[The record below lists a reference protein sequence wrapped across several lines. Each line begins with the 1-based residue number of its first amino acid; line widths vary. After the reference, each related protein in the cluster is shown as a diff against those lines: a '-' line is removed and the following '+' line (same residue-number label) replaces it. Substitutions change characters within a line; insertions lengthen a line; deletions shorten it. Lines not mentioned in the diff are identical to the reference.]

1 MVKKI
6 VLLGAAPVG
15 AEIRLPSQGPLAV
28 PGDISA
34 NAARALIDVGLAAP
48 ADEEPDEE

>member
-1 MVKKI
+1 MAKTI

-15 AEIRLPSQGPLAV
+15 AEIRFPSQGPLAV

-34 NAARALIDVGLAAP
+34 SAARALIDVGLAVP
-48 ADEEPDEE
+48 ADDEPDEE